1 MAVYYR
7 RLVDAGKKK
16 PVAVNIVKNKLL
28 HIITAMIRKGER
40 YNPDHDYYAALKVA

>member
-16 PVAVNIVKNKLL
+16 PVAVNNVKNKLL